1 MSEYIEFAQTNPL
14 LVFGFIAVLGII
26 IWTEIGRLN
35 QNFKQLNANQ
45 AVQLIND
52 DNTICIDVRED
63 KEITTGGI
71 KGAIHIPSGQISSRM
86 SELDKY
92 KNNPILV
99 YCRSGSRSASICKQ
113 LDKAG
118 FENLANLSGGII
130 AWETAKLPI
139 VSI

>member
-35 QNFKQLNANQ
+35 QNFAQLNANQ
-45 AVQLIND
+45 AVQLINSD
-52 DNTICIDVRED
+52 KTICIDVREE
-63 KEITTGGI
+63 KEIASGGI
-71 KGAIHIPSGQISSRM
+71 QGAIHIPSGQITNRIN
-86 SELDKY
+86 ELDKY
-92 KNNPILV
+92 KTSPILV
-99 YCRSGSRSASICKQ
+99 YCRSGSRSSHVCKQ

-118 FENLANLSGGII
+118 FENLSNLAGGII

>member
-1 MSEYIEFAQTNPL
+1 MSEYIAFAQTNPL

-52 DNTICIDVRED
+52 DDTLCIDVRED
-63 KEITTGGI
+63 KEIETGGI
-71 KGAIHIPSGQISSRM
+71 KGAIHIPSTQFGSRM
-86 SELDKY
+86 SELNKY
-92 KNNPILV
+92 KSKPLLV
-99 YCRSGSRSASICKQ
+99 YCRSGSRSAHVCKQ

-118 FENLANLSGGII
+118 FENLSNLSGGII

-139 VSI
+139 VAS